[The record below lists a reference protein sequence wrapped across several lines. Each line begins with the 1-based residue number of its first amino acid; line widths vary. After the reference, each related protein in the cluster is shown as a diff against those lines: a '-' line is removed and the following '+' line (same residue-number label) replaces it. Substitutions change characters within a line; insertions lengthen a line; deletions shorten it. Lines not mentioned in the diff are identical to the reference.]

1 MKLQFRGNYE
11 RLQKCVARTCLAGGW
26 RDLQNGQKQYRTDD
40 GGILNWWQSTGT
52 IAFQGEPS
60 AAREL
65 ERAFIASASA
75 KGRLQS
81 KHTAASRVDDEIAV
95 LRKLL
100 AHALIENKKLK
111 ARLSKLQ

>member
-1 MKLQFRGNYE
+1 
-11 RLQKCVARTCLAGGW
+11 VARTCLAGGW
-26 RDLQNGQKQYRTDD
+26 RDLKCGQKQYRTDD

-65 ERAFIASASA
+65 ERAFIAIASV

-81 KHTAASRVDDEIAV
+81 KYTAPNRKDDEIAE
-95 LRKLL
+95 LHKLL
-100 AHALIENKKLK
+100 ADALIENKKLK
-111 ARLSKLQ
+111 AHLRKLE